1 MRKQLLAVIALAGV
15 AIGATIGIAVADSGL
30 NDITPHRLFVGGQQV
45 GPRICDHLDDPVMQG
60 AFNQFHAN
68 HHNHNVTGGQGPV
81 APGINDELGPRLT
94 ATGC

>member
-1 MRKQLLAVIALAGV
+1 VRRLIALLATLVAL
-15 AIGATIGIAVADSGL
+15 IGASVGIAVADTGL
-30 NDITPHRLFVGGQQV
+30 NNIGPHRHFIGGQQV
-45 GPRICDHLDDPVMQG
+45 GPRICDHLDDPVMQK

-81 APGINDELGPRLT
+81 APGINDEQGPKLT